1 VDDKALPDDDIYGL
15 GMYKS
20 KGDVIAERMTSG
32 SYSPDETRF
41 FEDRWPT
48 LAKCVKDERLHGVH
62 FYLCAWGYVT
72 PYELELAKAEPRVE
86 VLDELDDLNKLV
98 TFELVY

>member
-41 FEDRWPT
+41 FEDGWPT
-48 LAKCVKDERLHGVH
+48 LAKCVTDERLHGVH

-72 PYELELAKAEPRVE
+72 PHELELAKAEPRVE
-86 VLDELDDLNKLV
+86 VELDDFCKLV
-98 TFELVY
+98 AF